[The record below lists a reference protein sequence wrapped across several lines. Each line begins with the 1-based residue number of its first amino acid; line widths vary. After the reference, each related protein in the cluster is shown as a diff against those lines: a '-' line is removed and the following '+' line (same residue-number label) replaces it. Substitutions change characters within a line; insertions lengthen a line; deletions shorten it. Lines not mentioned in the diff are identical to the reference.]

1 VSGTIVLRRGE
12 VVESRHRVHVAVADP
27 EGRLLARTGDPWL
40 VTHFRSAA
48 KPLQALPLVEDGAV
62 EAFGIPIE
70 ELALACASH
79 NGEEGHVTGV
89 RRLLEW
95 VGVAEEAL
103 ELGPHLPMLEAAAH
117 ALLRSGGE
125 ALPVHNNCSGK
136 HAGMLGLARHRGW
149 PLEGYRLPDHPVQQR
164 MTKEVARW
172 TGVEAGEIRPGVDG
186 CGVVCF
192 GVPIAAMARSFAGL
206 GRAAVR
212 GDEGPARVV
221 EAMTAHPFQVAGTG
235 RLCTELMEAT
245 GGAIFAKVGAE
256 GVYAAGDRD
265 GSLGV
270 AIKVEDGSRRAVEVA
285 LVRVLE
291 ELSLVDDE
299 TLEALESYRRR
310 PVPNT
315 LGEEAAFLEVEG
327 GLLDRGRLGH
337 RGGAGKAADPG
348 WTPETAVGADP
359 STSEPALS
367 PHVRSLVR
375 VSGAAATRNPVR
387 IRAVLEEAAVEAG
400 TSEVEEALVQAY
412 LFLGFPGALNAMA
425 LWREVQGARSG
436 RGARTE
442 DRAPGPGDIRSSGH
456 DEDGTGSGRSGED
469 PASWEAWASRG
480 EEVCRR
486 VYGDRY
492 RALRRNIRSLHPD
505 LDRWMIREGYG
516 KVLGRPGLDLKVREL
531 CIVGLLAVLDA
542 PVQLYSHLR
551 GTLAVGASPLEVD
564 GALAA
569 VEDLMDPGARERARE
584 QWERVRSRRMREGD
598 GHEDATTGGGR

>member
-1 VSGTIVLRRGE
+1 MSGTIVLRRGA

-27 EGRLLARTGDPWL
+27 EGHLLAWAGDPGL

-48 KPLQALPLVEDGAV
+48 KPLQALPLVEDGV
-62 EAFGIPIE
+62 VDAFGIPAE

-79 NGEEGHVTGV
+79 NGEGGHVAGV
-89 RRLLEW
+89 RRLLERM
-95 VGVAEEAL
+95 GVAEEAL

-136 HAGMLGLARHRGW
+136 HAGMLGLARYRGW

-164 MTKEVARW
+164 MTEEVVRW
-172 TGVEAGEIRPGVDG
+172 TGVAADQIRPGVDG

-192 GVPIAAMARSFAGL
+192 GVPLAAMARSFAGV
-206 GRAAVR
+206 GRAAAR

-245 GGAIFAKVGAE
+245 EGAIFAKVGAE
-256 GVYAAGDRD
+256 GIYAAGDR
-265 GSLGV
+265 GGTLGV

-291 ELSLVDDE
+291 ELGLLDDE
-299 TLEALESYRRR
+299 ALDSYRRR

-315 LGEEAAFLEVEG
+315 LGEEAAFLGVDG
-327 GLLDRGRLGH
+327 GLLERGHLGR
-337 RGGAGKAADPG
+337 RGGAGRAADPG
-348 WTPETAVGADP
+348 WTREGAVGGGASASGP
-359 STSEPALS
+359 VLP

-375 VSGAAATRNPVR
+375 VSGAAATRDPVR
-387 IRAVLEEAAVEAG
+387 TRAALEGAALEAR

-425 LWREVQGARSG
+425 LWRQVQAGSGSGAGTGGPEPGVAGRPGAGGSRERSG
-436 RGARTE
+436 GGE
-442 DRAPGPGDIRSSGH
+442 PVRAA
-456 DEDGTGSGRSGED
+456 ED
-469 PASWEAWASRG
+469 PAAWEDWGSRG

-505 LDRWMIREGYG
+505 LDRWMVREGYG

-551 GTLAVGASPLEVD
+551 GALAVGASVQEVE

-569 VEDLMDPGARERARE
+569 VDDLMDPEARERARA

-598 GHEDATTGGGR
+598 GHEDAISGGGG